1 MCESTQSSCC
11 ACLCWSTCLYQS
23 SLECLLMSLAGV
35 TIVTAS
41 DLCGNWV
48 VSGRSTDLVS
58 LQPSTWFCC
67 DHQKMNLGQVHFGLS
82 SVEQRHM
89 CGLFGVVVTTQ
100 FILSLSSWWA
110 LFPHLL
116 SPVHSMGVWAR
127 TCGSNSVSS
136 SVEGRR
142 ESCIATTGLGALTH
156 SRTKVLPL
164 QYERFSPYHHGWL

>member
-1 MCESTQSSCC
+1 MFEGGTTRLIPLLLTQELGGVIPRGRSRESSQGSWPWKVGCVNPPKVP
-11 ACLCWSTCLYQS
+11 AVPAFAHWSTCLYRS

-67 DHQKMNLGQVHFGLS
+67 DPQMNLGQVHFGLS
-82 SVEQRHM
+82 SVEWRHT
-89 CGLFGVVVTTQ
+89 CGPFGVVVTTQ
-100 FILSLSSWWA
+100 FILSLSSRWA

-116 SPVHSMGVWAR
+116 SPVHSMGV
-127 TCGSNSVSS
+127 
-136 SVEGRR
+136 
-142 ESCIATTGLGALTH
+142 
-156 SRTKVLPL
+156 
-164 QYERFSPYHHGWL
+164 